1 MAKFRAI
8 SLGDGYCS
16 VKAWT
21 PDPFSSDEDPAARAI
36 LVRWDPRIQPGYPA
50 ACVQELNGE
59 RTMVAPDS
67 ITTGEQLAE
76 WRHALGW
83 SQPQAAETLRLPVAT
98 YRQYEQGR
106 RPLPAVVGLAAEL
119 LHAAFVRR
127 A

>member
-50 ACVQELNGE
+50 ACVHDCESTL
-59 RTMVAPDS
+59 A
-67 ITTGEQLAE
+67 ITDALEAE
-76 WRHALGW
+76 GHRVHWN
-83 SQPQAAETLRLPVAT
+83 
-98 YRQYEQGR
+98 
-106 RPLPAVVGLAAEL
+106 
-119 LHAAFVRR
+119 
-127 A
+127 